1 MEGRGSYQTSSDPP
15 ELRTPRPA
23 LVRLPTPASYTLCQG
38 DLTAPEL
45 PSFGCLR
52 QARNTGEQRF
62 QASVVFPSVCETEVR
77 PVVYPIASPKAR
89 VHKQDLSAVVPNL
102 EREYPPTPARPAE
115 AKDFSPPFGCPS
127 TLVIQKNRL
136 PDPSHP
142 QAPVFPQW
150 PLHGTRSRY
159 ATAPPKAHI
168 RPLPAAPATQKPVKR
183 RYREVSRE
191 RPAILTKLMDQFNV
205 RDWSRPETHPGAAS
219 DEDRSG
225 SRTTIECF
233 ASSSPQ
239 QTHSEVNIYYP
250 RLKDSESSSVPPKSA
265 PLVQPD
271 AYSIQKPYQALPVP
285 TERESQPGLRKVSS
299 APDFSVLEMD
309 TNGVSGRLNRDARR
323 QSNTDGIVLGGPLL
337 TATQRGP
344 HSTCGCPE
352 RVQAPVIPSIHGTCG
367 GMVAPVLP
375 ATMPTEPAANHSHDG
390 DVINARFEQISMVQ
404 AANTDAILRSLQRL
418 TNEIRALQ
426 VETRANTNHLHQLN
440 GRVAALE
447 ARLGGQLQ
455 HYGGFPLAGY
465 QGPANM
471 LRSNSS
477 SSQPPAK
484 HLHHRGSKSHS
495 SGPVRDVQHGGPNRR
510 RAPSQQQHAGY
521 PPRLD
526 MTPNPLHSPT
536 EPQTAILPSQG
547 SQVVPRNRQTC
558 RQRIV
563 LRRDTSFNNGEWGGT
578 SNWYRKAYADGK
590 GN

>member
-23 LVRLPTPASYTLCQG
+23 LVRLPRSSSYAFCQG

-52 QARNTGEQRF
+52 QARNTGEKRF
-62 QASVVFPSVCETEVR
+62 PAPAVFPPVSETEVR
-77 PVVYPIASPKAR
+77 PVVYPIASSKGR
-89 VHKQDLSAVVPNL
+89 VQEEDLSVVPNL
-102 EREYPPTPARPAE
+102 EPKYPPTPARPAE
-115 AKDFSPPFGCPS
+115 AKDFSPSFGCPS
-127 TLVIQKNRL
+127 TLTIQKRRL
-136 PDPSHP
+136 PDLSHS

-150 PLHGTRSRY
+150 PLHGTRPRY
-159 ATAPPKAHI
+159 ATAPPRAHLH
-168 RPLPAAPATQKPVKR
+168 PLSAAPATQKPVQR

-205 RDWSRPETHPGAAS
+205 RDWSRSETHPGATN
-219 DEDRSG
+219 DKDRSG
-225 SRTTIECF
+225 GRTTIQCS
-233 ASSSPQ
+233 APSSPQ

-250 RLKDSESSSVPPKSA
+250 RLKDSESSCVPPKSA

-271 AYSIQKPYQALPVP
+271 AYSMQKLYQALPVP

-299 APDFSVLEMD
+299 APDFSVLEMN
-309 TNGVSGRLNRDARR
+309 TNGVSGRMNCDVRR
-323 QSNTDGIVLGGPLL
+323 KSNTDGIVLGEPLL

-344 HSTCGCPE
+344 HSTCGSPE
-352 RVQAPVIPSIHGTCG
+352 HVQAPVIPSIHGTCG
-367 GMVAPVLP
+367 GTVAAVLP
-375 ATMPTEPAANHSHDG
+375 AMMPTEPAANRSHDG

-404 AANTDAILRSLQRL
+404 VANTDAILRSLQRL

-426 VETRANTNHLHQLN
+426 VETRANTNHIHQLN

-455 HYGGFPLAGY
+455 YYGGLPLAGY

-477 SSQPPAK
+477 GSQPPAK
-484 HLHHRGSKSHS
+484 HLHHRGSKPHS

-521 PPRLD
+521 SPHLD

-536 EPQTAILPSQG
+536 EPQTAMLPSQG
-547 SQVVPRNRQTC
+547 SQVVPRNRQSS
-558 RQRIV
+558 RQRV
-563 LRRDTSFNNGEWGGT
+563 SSRRDASFNNGGWSGT